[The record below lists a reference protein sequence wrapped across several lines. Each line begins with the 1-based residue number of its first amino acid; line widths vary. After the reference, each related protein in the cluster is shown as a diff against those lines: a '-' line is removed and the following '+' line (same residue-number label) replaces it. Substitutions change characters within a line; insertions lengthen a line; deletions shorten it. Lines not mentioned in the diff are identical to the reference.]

1 MIINIRHGLSNLW
14 AFFLVIWNF
23 RPWDAYYNLS
33 ILKRSLE
40 LTKPHIDGFEGCE
53 KAQRQIQSCIDCID
67 RIITDDYCKKE
78 WAELEQKYGK
88 LKMEKGLPLPD
99 GSIPVTVRR
108 EGGIEIDDRTLG
120 KLERQLWELESHRR
134 NQDIETL
141 FNTMKNFRKW
151 WV

>member
-1 MIINIRHGLSNLW
+1 MSIKQGLINLRR
-14 AFFLVIWNF
+14 FLPIIWNF
-23 RPWDAYYNLS
+23 NRYDGYSTLEV
-33 ILKRSLE
+33 LKQCLV
-40 LTKPHIDGFEGCE
+40 LTKPQMKGYEGCE
-53 KAQRQIQSCIDCID
+53 KVQRQIQSCIDCIE
-67 RIITDDYCKKE
+67 RLVADDYIQKE

-88 LKMEKGLPLPD
+88 LKMEKGLPLPN

-120 KLERQLWELESHRR
+120 KLERQLCELESHRR